1 VSVYL
6 APESGLRAL
15 LEEYPHSGLCAV
27 EVPSSLLLLKVNY
40 DPRNGEGKYRD
51 CHAALWG
58 IPAGKPGVRKR
69 KPIAKAAI
77 TIEPPPATPK

>member
-1 VSVYL
+1 M
-6 APESGLRAL
+6 
-15 LEEYPHSGLCAV
+15 
-27 EVPSSLLLLKVNY
+27 LLLKVNY

-58 IPAGKPGVRKR
+58 IPEGKPGVRKR